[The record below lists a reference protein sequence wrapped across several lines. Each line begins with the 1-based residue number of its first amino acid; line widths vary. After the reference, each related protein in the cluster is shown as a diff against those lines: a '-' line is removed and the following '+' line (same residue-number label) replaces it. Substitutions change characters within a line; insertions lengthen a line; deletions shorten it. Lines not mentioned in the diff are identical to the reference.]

1 VEFIHTIH
9 EYLHIIYYL
18 MKVMIEIPG
27 QLNQVKEWWQLCEI
41 NHLIPYKVNP
51 FRATITIDQYTL
63 IQLSFTFHILL

>member
-41 NHLIPYKVNP
+41 NHLILHTK
-51 FRATITIDQYTL
+51 
-63 IQLSFTFHILL
+63 